1 MKKSKLQ
8 NFFKYFD
15 VITDTWRHASGFIF
29 KAMVT
34 VANVGAVGVETGAMP
49 ATDAPALTKFSET
62 LVYVYESRKETFQ
75 KVIYSHMPHK
85 SIHPKPWANPLQTN
99 LFNSNFK
106 FFRKKTRFDVCSQT
120 RKTSL

>member
-1 MKKSKLQ
+1 MNKSKLQ

-75 KVIYSHMPHK
+75 